1 MAFEFKNC
9 KLADGTEIK
18 GLYEIQPKI
27 LAMQEAT
34 SSELTASVTFLQQAL
49 QGK

>member
-27 LAMQEAT
+27 FGDAKRL
-34 SSELTASVTFLQQAL
+34 LPRNLQRA
-49 QGK
+49 